1 VRFVLRLDFMRKPA
15 DTVFLLRLSVC
26 GVISAVDIAVVRFVT
41 GILLNAGLT
50 PQHDP
55 SFYFRYPVLM
65 PLHISLI
72 LIAIGTN
79 LVFLPLFFWGQNHP
93 ASKVKA
99 EVIAI
104 VIMLLSFTV
113 MINDIMILV
122 RLLGLKGLV
131 G

>member
-1 VRFVLRLDFMRKPA
+1 MWFMQRLDFWSKPA

-26 GVISAVDIAVVRFVT
+26 GGISAVHVAVARFLT

-55 SFYFRYPVLM
+55 SFYLRYPVLM
-65 PLHISLI
+65 PLPISFVLI
-72 LIAIGTN
+72 MIGTN
-79 LVFLPLFFWGQNHP
+79 LVFLPLFFWGQSNP
-93 ASKVKA
+93 ASKAKV
-99 EVIAI
+99 EVTAT
-104 VIMLLSFTV
+104 VIMLLSFTI
-113 MINDIMILV
+113 MINDIMILI

>member
-1 VRFVLRLDFMRKPA
+1 MWFMQRLDFMRKPA
-15 DTVFLLRLSVC
+15 DTVFLLRVSVC
-26 GVISAVDIAVVRFVT
+26 GVVSAVSIAVSRFLT

-55 SFYFRYPVLM
+55 SFYLRYPVLM
-65 PLHISLI
+65 PLPISII
-72 LIAIGTN
+72 LIMIGTN
-79 LVFLPLFFWGQNHP
+79 LVFLPLFFWGQSHP
-93 ASKVKA
+93 ASKVKV
-99 EVIAI
+99 EVTAI
-104 VIMLLSFTV
+104 VIMVLSFTV

>member
-1 VRFVLRLDFMRKPA
+1 
-15 DTVFLLRLSVC
+15 
-26 GVISAVDIAVVRFVT
+26 
-41 GILLNAGLT
+41 
-50 PQHDP
+50 
-55 SFYFRYPVLM
+55 
-65 PLHISLI
+65 
-72 LIAIGTN
+72 
-79 LVFLPLFFWGQNHP
+79 
-93 ASKVKA
+93 VKA

>member
-1 VRFVLRLDFMRKPA
+1 MRKPA

>member
-1 VRFVLRLDFMRKPA
+1 MRFMKILDFLSKPA

-26 GVISAVDIAVVRFVT
+26 GVISAVSIAVARFLT
-41 GILLNAGLT
+41 GVLLNAGLT
-50 PQHDP
+50 TQYDP
-55 SFYFRYPVLM
+55 SFYLRYPVLM
-65 PLHISLI
+65 PLHISFVLI
-72 LIAIGTN
+72 MIGTN
-79 LVFLPLFFWGQNHP
+79 LVFLPLFFWGQSHP
-93 ASKVKA
+93 ASKVKV
-99 EVIAI
+99 EVTAI